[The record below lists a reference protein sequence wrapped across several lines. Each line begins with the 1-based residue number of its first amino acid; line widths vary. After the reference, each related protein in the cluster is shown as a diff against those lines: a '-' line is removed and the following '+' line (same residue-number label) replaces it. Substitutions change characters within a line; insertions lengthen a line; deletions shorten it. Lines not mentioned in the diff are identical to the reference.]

1 MDNEKPG
8 NATPPPPKAEPAVAT
23 PATPTPPKTP
33 DPPTDPSRDDALN
46 KLRPNASKLSGV
58 RSNQIAAEGL
68 DGVGVVN
75 IFHGDFTVDG
85 DFTAGGAG
93 RRGTPRR
100 AGRITLDPAEVAAR
114 IEYFVPPPG
123 FADGVLTVLDQHLVF
138 LSGPGRTGRYTRGL
152 ATLWEALRQAQP
164 DAAQFELNSSV
175 LGNLG
180 WRPPG
185 RSGLLVVDRPKN
197 GKCLTESVTDEW
209 LTRAADRLTEQGS
222 YLVVVTGPVAG
233 TLATA
238 SRGGE
243 FVVDAA
249 EPPDPFEVV
258 RRRVL
263 GEMPYDTADLADRLV
278 TAGLPDL
285 LADRDDP
292 AFATR
297 AAKAV
302 VDALRAG
309 TDLADVVARLSNAE
323 EQVHEWLE
331 GEPDLAEVAFVFTTA
346 VLEGATYLS
355 VADAAVT
362 LYRQIGSASGVLT
375 PRYLRSLRG
384 RRDWIT
390 FDGQVLRFKHARLRQ
405 VVLAVVWSEL
415 DGARDKILAWLR
427 DLASHTDVEVR
438 ARAAQAAGILAGNDF
453 EHAVHR
459 YLMPWGADSS
469 PVLQQSAA
477 IGLNVAAA
485 TLPERK
491 EAAWGYIEQWAD
503 LVNSTDVRD
512 LPATAGL
519 AAGGQLGVESPRR
532 ALRLLYTL
540 VREDDWDLLEPVAI
554 STQTLLEA
562 GRADEVFAA
571 LLEWTESTVDEITAD
586 KALMMF
592 TFAIT
597 PETTA
602 AQERLLRNPAVP
614 RLWSRALARTDV
626 RPFALEALRS
636 WLRIVDDDGTGR
648 DTVLL
653 LLADIADHNT
663 NNFDRL
669 ISTLERWAT
678 DPNDPSK
685 SAALFHDQLL
695 DASEEPE

>member
-1 MDNEKPG
+1 LDNENPG
-8 NATPPPPKAEPAVAT
+8 NATPPPPKAEPAGAT

-33 DPPTDPSRDDALN
+33 DPPPDLGRDDALN

-85 DFTAGGAG
+85 DFTAGGGG
-93 RRGTPRR
+93 RRGAPRR
-100 AGRITLDPAEVAAR
+100 AGRITLDPAELAGK

-123 FADGVLTVLDQHLVF
+123 FEDGVQTVLDQHLVF

-152 ATLWEALRQAQP
+152 ATLEDALRQAHP
-164 DAAQFELNSSV
+164 DAERYELNASV

-185 RSGLLVVDRPKN
+185 RSGLLVVDRSKN
-197 GKCLTESVTDEW
+197 GKCLAESVTDEW
-209 LTRAADRLTEQGS
+209 LARTSDRLAEQHS
-222 YLVVVTGPVAG
+222 YLVVVTGPLAG
-233 TLATA
+233 ALATA
-238 SRGGE
+238 SRAGE

-258 RRRVL
+258 HRRVV
-263 GEMPYDTADLADRLV
+263 GEMPYDTADLADRMA
-278 TAGLPDL
+278 TAGLRDL

-302 VDALRAG
+302 VEALRLG

-331 GEPDLAEVAFVFTTA
+331 GEPDLAEVAFTFTTA

-362 LYRQIGSASGVLT
+362 LYRQISSSSGVLT
-375 PRYLRSLRG
+375 PRYLRALRG
-384 RRDWIT
+384 KRDWIT
-390 FDGQVLRFKHARLRQ
+390 FDGQELRFKHARLRQ

-415 DGARDKILAWLR
+415 DGARDKILSWLK

-459 YLMPWGADSS
+459 YLLPWGADSS

-477 IGLNVAAA
+477 IGLNVAA
-485 TLPERK
+485 TLPEHK
-491 EAAWGYIEQWAD
+491 QTAWAYIEQWAD
-503 LVNSTDVRD
+503 LVNSTDARD

-519 AAGGQLGVESPRR
+519 AAGGQLGVESPQR

-540 VREDDWDLLEPVAI
+540 VSEDDWDLLPAVAI

-562 GRADEVFAA
+562 GRVDEVLAA
-571 LLEWTESTVDEITAD
+571 LLEWTESGVDDATAE

-592 TFAIT
+592 TFAVT
-597 PETTA
+597 PEATA
-602 AQERLLRNPAVP
+602 TQDQILRNEAVP

-636 WLRIVDDDGTGR
+636 WLRIVDNDGTAY

-678 DPNDPSK
+678 DPNYPSK

-695 DASEEPE
+695 DASEEPA